1 MQPCGEGW
9 GRCLSMR
16 WNFRWK
22 MRWNMR
28 WIPCGRDFRIA
39 LLLSCLLGL
48 LVAGG
53 GCSAIAVTSTGTGQN
68 LAVDSHRDAS
78 TPDTSSPTEISTHD
92 LPFQGLLPPQ
102 MRACLPARLH
112 PVSGMFLK
120 AWMMGRIATPTFR
133 RFFHMPNSDY
143 LKVSECLVAARKSLW
158 EEAPRKV

>member
-1 MQPCGEGW
+1 MQPCGEGQD
-9 GRCLSMR
+9 RCLSMR
-16 WNFRWK
+16 WN
-22 MRWNMR
+22 MRWYFR

-39 LLLSCLLGL
+39 LLLPFLLWL

-53 GCSAIAVTSTGTGQN
+53 GCSATAVTSTGTGQN
-68 LAVDSHRDAS
+68 SAVVSHRDAS
-78 TPDTSSPTEISTHD
+78 IPDTSSPTEISTHD
-92 LPFQGLLPPQ
+92 LSFQGLLPPQ

-143 LKVSECLVAARKSLW
+143 LKVSECLVAARKGLRA
-158 EEAPRKV
+158 EAPQKV